1 MTVRAIVLAGGAGSR
16 LWPLSTPARP
26 KPLVDLL
33 GEGPMV
39 RATLARVAALAS
51 ARPVVVGAQAIAG
64 ALVAALQGDADVL
77 AEPAPRGT
85 AAAVTAAALRVDPAE
100 VLLVLPADHHV
111 VDRPAFHAALTVAI
125 RHAEAGRLV
134 LLGVRPTRPEPG
146 FGHVRVGAPFDG
158 AHAVDAFVE
167 KPDAARAAAWAAD
180 GQHVWNAGI
189 FLFRA
194 DAWLAEI
201 RTHAPAILDAC
212 RRAVDGATA
221 GPAGTLLGRA
231 FADAPAA
238 AIDTAVM
245 ERTRRAVVVPLHAG
259 WSDVGTFRALWAARP
274 QDADGNVVVGPAT
287 LQGCRDCLV
296 WTDRPVR
303 LAGLTGRVWIDVHGT
318 ARGVDLSGS

>member
-51 ARPVVVGAQAIAG
+51 ARPVVVGAQALAG

-111 VDRPAFHAALTVAI
+111 VDRPAFHAALTVAV

-134 LLGVRPTRPEPG
+134 FSSLETNTAAEALNRIVRSFATEDQSRITDTLSAALLAVVSQSLVPTVDNLSREMVHEVLVHSPLLCHLLRKGQTEKIASYIQHG
-146 FGHVRVGAPFDG
+146 SKEGTVAFDDHLWERLQLG
-158 AHAVDAFVE
+158 LISQDTALA
-167 KPDAARAAAWAAD
+167 AARDKREFA
-180 GQHVWNAGI
+180 
-189 FLFRA
+189 RR
-194 DAWLAEI
+194 I
-201 RTHAPAILDAC
+201 R
-212 RRAVDGATA
+212 
-221 GPAGTLLGRA
+221 GT
-231 FADAPAA
+231 D
-238 AIDTAVM
+238 
-245 ERTRRAVVVPLHAG
+245 E
-259 WSDVGTFRALWAARP
+259 S
-274 QDADGNVVVGPAT
+274 N
-287 LQGCRDCLV
+287 
-296 WTDRPVR
+296 
-303 LAGLTGRVWIDVHGT
+303 
-318 ARGVDLSGS
+318 